1 MRQLKI
7 TKSITNRESAS
18 LDKYLQEIGREDLI
32 TVEEEVALAQRIRK
46 GDEVVVIAGRDKG
59 TKGTVLSRVDERHVI
74 VEGVNVV
81 KKHVRP
87 NPQLGVA
94 GGIVDKTM
102 PIDQSNVM
110 LVNPETGK
118 GDRVGFKEV
127 DGKKVRVFKSNG
139 AVVGAKA

>member
-1 MRQLKI
+1 M
-7 TKSITNRESAS
+7 
-18 LDKYLQEIGREDLI
+18 
-32 TVEEEVALAQRIRK
+32 QRIRK

-59 TKGTVLSRVDERHVI
+59 TKGTVLSRVDDSHVI
-74 VEGVNVV
+74 AEGVNVV

-87 NPQLGVA
+87 NPHLGVA
-94 GGIVDKTM
+94 GGIVEKNM